1 MREALPEYRL
11 TARNTSVLSENL
23 IHDDTVA
30 RQYGFPGALV
40 PGVTVYAYL
49 TRPLVAGL
57 GRPWLERGTAAVR
70 FVKPILDGEPV
81 LVTGEVTARGRDG
94 LEASVTAST
103 ASTGTCA
110 VLTATV
116 PAAHPTPVN
125 LAQYPAA
132 PLPAERPPVTR
143 AYLEAV
149 ERLGTPEERY
159 DLARADEYLAAID
172 DDLALYRGAEGVTHP
187 AFILTQA
194 NRALSRNVRL
204 GPWVH
209 AANTIRHLG
218 LARVGETL
226 ATRGRVRSLYE
237 RKGREYVELDLVIV
251 AGASRPVAHVHHTAI
266 YRLPSP
272 DRERSDAGA
281 ASPSTAP

>member
-1 MREALPEYRL
+1 MREALPEYRV
-11 TARNTSVLSENL
+11 TARNTSVQSENL

-30 RQYGFPGALV
+30 RQYGFAGALV

-49 TRPLVAGL
+49 THPLVAGL

-70 FVKPILDGEPV
+70 FVKPILDGESV
-81 LVTGEVTARGRDG
+81 LVTGEVTSRGRDG
-94 LEASVTAST
+94 VEASVTAST

-116 PAAHPTPVN
+116 PAANPTPVN
-125 LAQYPAA
+125 LGRYAAA
-132 PLPAERPPVTR
+132 PLPAERPAVTR
-143 AYLEAV
+143 AYLETV
-149 ERLGTPEERY
+149 DRLGTPQERY
-159 DLARADEYLAAID
+159 DLARADEYLSGID
-172 DDLALYRGAEGVTHP
+172 DGLALYRGAQGLTHP
-187 AFILTQA
+187 AFILTQG

-209 AANTIRHLG
+209 AASTIRHLG
-218 LARVGETL
+218 LSRVGETL

-251 AGASRPVAHVHHTAI
+251 ADAARPIAQVLHTAI
-266 YRLPSP
+266 YRLPSS
-272 DRERSDAGA
+272 DREGSDAGA
-281 ASPSTAP
+281 ASASTP